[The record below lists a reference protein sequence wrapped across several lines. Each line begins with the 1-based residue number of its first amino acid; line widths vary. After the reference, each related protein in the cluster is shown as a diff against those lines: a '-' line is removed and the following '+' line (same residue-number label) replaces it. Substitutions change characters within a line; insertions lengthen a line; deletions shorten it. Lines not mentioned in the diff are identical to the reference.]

1 MIKRRDFL
9 KHSVAA
15 SALFGLQSRLA
26 FARAQTDSRFVFV
39 LLRGAMDGLAAV
51 PAYADSAYRK
61 QRGSLAIAKPGSVN
75 GALDMDGFFGLHPSL
90 PELHRM
96 YQQKEVIVAHAV
108 ASSYRERS
116 HFDAQKQLENGT
128 GCPLG
133 AKDGWLNRALTNLSG
148 SSMDAIALSQ
158 NIPLVLHG
166 DAKVNSWSPAVLP
179 EADSDTLAR
188 IARMYERDDFF
199 FEQFESALKTRAM
212 AGEPDKSGMT
222 GRRMGRG
229 KQSMDAF
236 VRASGRFLQ
245 DEDGPRIA
253 VLESN
258 GWDTHANQ
266 GAHTGQLANKFSQ
279 LDANLALL
287 KKELGKVWENTVVVV
302 VSEFGRTVAVNGS
315 NGSDHGT
322 AGAAFILGGA
332 VNGGR
337 VVADWPGLGN
347 SNLYQRR
354 DLKPTLDVR
363 AIFKSVLH
371 DHLQISTKV
380 LNKTVFPDSDR
391 VTGLRD
397 IIIA

>member
-1 MIKRRDFL
+1 
-9 KHSVAA
+9 
-15 SALFGLQSRLA
+15 
-26 FARAQTDSRFVFV
+26 
-39 LLRGAMDGLAAV
+39 
-51 PAYADSAYRK
+51 
-61 QRGSLAIAKPGSVN
+61 
-75 GALDMDGFFGLHPSL
+75 
-90 PELHRM
+90 M
-96 YQQKEVIVAHAV
+96 YQEKQVIVAHAV

-116 HFDAQKQLENGT
+116 HFDAQKQLENGM
-128 GCPLG
+128 GSPSG
-133 AKDGWLNRALTNLSG
+133 ANDGWLNRALTNLSG

-188 IARMYERDDFF
+188 IARLYESDDFF
-199 FEQFESALKTRAM
+199 AEQFESALKTRAM
-212 AGEPDKSGMT
+212 AGEPGKSGMS

-236 VRASGRFLQ
+236 IKASGRFLQ
-245 DEDGPRIA
+245 DDEGPRIA

-266 GAHTGQLANKFSQ
+266 GAHTGQLANKLSQ

-287 KKELGKVWENTVVVV
+287 KKELGKTWNKTVVVV
-302 VSEFGRTVAVNGS
+302 ISEFGRTVAVNGS

-337 VVADWPGLGN
+337 VIADWPGLAN
-347 SNLYQRR
+347 SKLYQGR
-354 DLKPTLDVR
+354 DLKPTLDAR
-363 AIFKSVLH
+363 AIFKGVLH
-371 DHLQISTKV
+371 DHLQLGSRV
-380 LNKTVFPDSDR
+380 LDHQVFPQSNNIR
-391 VTGLRD
+391 ALKELLMV
-397 IIIA
+397 